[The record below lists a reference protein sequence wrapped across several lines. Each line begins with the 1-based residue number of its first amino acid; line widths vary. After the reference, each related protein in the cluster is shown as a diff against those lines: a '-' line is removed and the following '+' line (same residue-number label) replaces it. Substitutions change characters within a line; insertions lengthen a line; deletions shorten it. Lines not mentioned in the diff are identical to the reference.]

1 VLCYPQVPALRSWK
15 PYVVESNFE
24 AWCPPNDW
32 AAAAETELVV
42 PSDVAENA
50 NSGFTPYPP
59 YSNSDPLSPGAIPQ
73 KDKQGESDSASG
85 LKDAAAEPTAT
96 LSVPLDEWSQTVRH
110 AAAITGAAGAGA
122 DDTSALREQLHR
134 LQPSQLIQK
143 CRALGASEAA
153 CDACADAKIPREAY
167 ADLCVQLLNV

>member
-1 VLCYPQVPALRSWK
+1 MPCCSQVPALRSWK

-24 AWCPPNDW
+24 PWYPANDW
-32 AAAAETELVV
+32 AAAAEAELVV
-42 PSDVAENA
+42 PTDIANNA

-73 KDKQGESDSASG
+73 KDKQGERDSACG
-85 LKDAAAEPTAT
+85 LKDVAAEPTAT
-96 LSVPLDEWSQTVRH
+96 LSVPMDEWAQTVRQ
-110 AAAITGAAGAGA
+110 AAAIAGPAGA

-153 CDACADAKIPREAY
+153 CDACADAKVPREAF
-167 ADLCVQLLNV
+167 AALCVQLLNV